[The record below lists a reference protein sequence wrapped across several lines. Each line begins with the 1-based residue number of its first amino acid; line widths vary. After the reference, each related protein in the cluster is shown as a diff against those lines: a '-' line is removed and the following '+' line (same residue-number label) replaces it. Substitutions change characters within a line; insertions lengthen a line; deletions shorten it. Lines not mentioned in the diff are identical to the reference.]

1 MRTFQALV
9 FDDTLDSSTPLYIDP
24 SFNDELGS
32 MEELVISGVAVAL
45 SGTAP
50 TLTVQLEESPNQIH
64 WRNKAG
70 TPEISAAPLSLTTFT
85 NVKGR
90 DAGALPTSG
99 FVRLRVEVGGTSPRV
114 QVKLWVAVR
123 AEGPS

>member
-32 MEELVISGVAVAL
+32 MEELSIFGVAVAL
-45 SGTAP
+45 AGAP
-50 TLTVQLEESPNQIH
+50 TLSVQIEESPNQIH
-64 WRNKAG
+64 WRNKGAS
-70 TPEISAAPLSLTTFT
+70 PEINGVTVSTTTFT
-85 NVKGR
+85 NVQGR
-90 DAGALPTSG
+90 DAGSVPASG
-99 FVRLRVEVGGTSPRV
+99 FVRLRVEVGGTTPRV

-123 AEGPS
+123 AERPS